1 MANEQYSDS
10 FSSQLD
16 VFPGNKQF
24 RVCFDPVVNNFR
36 LLCKRQDLFKEV
48 QDAFSIDNPQAFFSQ
63 QYGYKGQSKLLA
75 INKFGYF
82 APGLVFE
89 VLEWIK
95 LHYGDLQLVAISSKC
110 QAYIQDV
117 LTPLKKQLQLNEISN
132 VSEDT
137 GRNGELRRLRDQQ
150 IASGM
155 SGDEAA
161 KPLEYRQYQQEAVNA
176 LLTRGFG
183 RGLIEIP
190 TAGGKSFILAN
201 FIWNIWKN
209 VNRNFKCL
217 IFVPNVQLV
226 SQFCKDLVDYG
237 LERRDLAMF
246 TGGMTK
252 KEIAENDISAAKIII
267 ANRQYLFKNAAQLP
281 VVDVLVCDEVH
292 QCVAQASKDFIERCP
307 AKIKVGCSGTL
318 PKDKFQ
324 LWTLIGLIGRVV
336 YREEVTSLQDQG
348 YISKLKITLLDIFH
362 RGVESNRNYL
372 FHTNSRV
379 KYHQD
384 EFGQSEIFFNDAYK
398 AEMEFFK
405 SNYESLYAPIIDYLK
420 TLPENTL
427 VLFDSLDIGKS
438 LFGLAQERLRLD
450 KKGIYYIDGSQKVS
464 VREDIRDAFEKADG
478 NILFAQTTTFSTGVN
493 IKRLT
498 HIVFMFQSKSF
509 SRIVQSIG
517 RALRLHFSKKE
528 AHVID
533 VKFNFKYSSKHYNE
547 RLKYYKDV
555 YGKSGPD
562 ETLSL
567 EI

>member
-1 MANEQYSDS
+1 MSDEQYSDS
-10 FSSQLD
+10 FISQLD

-24 RVCFDPVVNNFR
+24 RVCFDPVVSRFR
-36 LLCKRQDLFKEV
+36 LLCKRQDLFQEV
-48 QDAFSIDNPQAFFSQ
+48 QNAFSVDNPQAFFSQ
-63 QYGYKGQSKLLA
+63 QYGYRGQSKLLA

-117 LTPLKKQLQLNEISN
+117 LTPLKKFQFNVISN
-132 VSEDT
+132 VAEDT
-137 GRNGELRRLRDQQ
+137 GRNGELRRLRAQQ
-150 IASGM
+150 LAEGTSEE
-155 SGDEAA
+155 EAT
-161 KPLEYRQYQQEAVNA
+161 KPLEYRQYQQEAVAA

-209 VNRNFKCL
+209 VDRSFKCL
-217 IFVPNVQLV
+217 ILVPNVQLV

-237 LERRDLAMF
+237 FERRDLAKF

-252 KEIAENDISAAKIII
+252 REIAENDISAAKIIV

-281 VVDVLVCDEVH
+281 LVDVLICDEVH
-292 QCVAQASKDFIERCP
+292 QCTAQATEDFIARCP

-324 LWTLIGLIGRVV
+324 RWKLIGLIGRVV
-336 YREEVTSLQDQG
+336 YRKEVTSLQEKG

-362 RGVESNRNYL
+362 REVESNRNYL
-372 FHTNSRV
+372 FHTNSRIR
-379 KYHQD
+379 YHQD

-405 SNYESLYAPIIDYLK
+405 SNYEDLYAPILDYLK
-420 TLPENTL
+420 SLSENTL

-438 LFGLAQERLRLD
+438 LFDLAQERLKLQ
-450 KKGIYYIDGSQKVS
+450 KKGIYYIDGSQKVQT
-464 VREDIRDAFEKADG
+464 REDVRIAFEKEDG
-478 NILFAQTTTFSTGVN
+478 NILFAQTATFSTGVN

-517 RALRLHFSKKE
+517 RALRLHFSKKK
-528 AHVID
+528 AHVVD
-533 VKFNFKYSSKHYNE
+533 VRFNFKYSRKHYEE
-547 RLKYYKDV
+547 RLKYYKEV
-555 YGKSGPD
+555 YAKSGPD
-562 ETLSL
+562 ET
-567 EI
+567 INIQI